1 MSKGKSKGK
10 FVVKS
15 ADLDYYSFNKVLSRN
30 AVYNFILGARGLG
43 KTYGAKLKVIKN
55 AIHRGEQFVYLR
67 RYKTEL
73 ANRQTFFD
81 DVAHEFPEFGF
92 RVNGGVA
99 EMTRNPLDEKP
110 KYETIGY
117 FIALSQGQS
126 RKSVAFPKVT
136 WIIFDEF
143 IIEKGATHYLP
154 EEHIVFNNFYATVD
168 RWKDKTRVMFLANSV
183 SIMNPYFIAYDIEP
197 NKEFLSKKD
206 GFISVHFADSAMFT
220 KQVLSTRFGT
230 FIAGTDYAEYAVN
243 SVFADNHEFLLA
255 RKSSNANYL
264 ATIET
269 GTGDFSVWI
278 DVESHPMVYYVQT
291 GRPKSEVVWTMDP
304 ATMAEGKRFVLYTDR
319 QLQAMRAAFSRGH
332 VKFDGPK
339 ARNSFI
345 PIFKR

>member
-1 MSKGKSKGK
+1 MSEWISVAEIFGENVFNDAVMQERLPKKTHKELKKTIEEGKELQAAT
-10 FVVKS
+10 
-15 ADLDYYSFNKVLSRN
+15 AD
-30 AVYNFILGARGLG
+30 
-43 KTYGAKLKVIKN
+43 VI
-55 AIHRGEQFVYLR
+55 
-67 RYKTEL
+67 
-73 ANRQTFFD
+73 
-81 DVAHEFPEFGF
+81 AHEMKEW
-92 RVNGGVA
+92 A
-99 EMTRNPLDEKP
+99 
-110 KYETIGY
+110 
-117 FIALSQGQS
+117 
-126 RKSVAFPKVT
+126 
-136 WIIFDEF
+136 
-143 IIEKGATHYLP
+143 IEKGATHYLP

-197 NKEFLSKKD
+197 TKEFLSKKD
-206 GFISVHFADSAMFT
+206 GFIAVHFADSAMFT